1 MVDQARARRS
11 GAVQM
16 VTLDLDAAT
25 TAQIAIL
32 RLRDGLSMAEYQRRA
47 AEAYALMMPGY
58 LAEARTT
65 SDQPGE

>member
-32 RLRDGLSMAEYQRRA
+32 CLRDGLSMAEYQKRA
-47 AEAYALMMPGY
+47 AEAFALMVPGWA
-58 LAEARTT
+58 LGAKST
-65 SDQPGE
+65 SDQS